1 MYLCY
6 RVPPKPARLFLMPL
20 PQLRLPRKRL
30 PIQPVPVAHRR
41 NGVLRGLRGRPV
53 QRDRTEP
60 AALPGAH
67 RRHQMVKKNTV
78 AARRERVTG
87 VGFTFC
93 ILTSYSFAVFSMT
106 IHPNKLLVAT
116 GQTAGHDNR
125 EGKVN
130 DKRLFFR
137 RVTSLVVNLTVADS
151 WEKAWVGVIGL

>member
-1 MYLCY
+1 
-6 RVPPKPARLFLMPL
+6 MPL

-130 DKRLFFR
+130 DKRLFFSSCHVAGGEFDGGR
-137 RVTSLVVNLTVADS
+137 FLGKSLGGGYWSLGPS
-151 WEKAWVGVIGL
+151 